1 MTTMYK
7 TPLTT
12 LPLLLALMASPL
24 NPVQAQTPPAPSF
37 EDQTTLPKDASL
49 APIQALL
56 AAINAHK
63 PEAVRDFLEKYTT
76 PEFQKAAP
84 MEDHLDFVNSLWQQ
98 TTGLDWY
105 ALRTYPGQP
114 ATPNKR
120 VLILKD
126 RLYGGWHA
134 INLELTDDA
143 KALIKDIRLN
153 RARPPQGQNHP
164 LANQQAMLDQAK
176 KMVQKGCDKNVFSG
190 SAMIAQGD
198 KVILSMACGE
208 ASKRYHVKNN
218 IDTKFN
224 LGSMNKMFTAV
235 SIAQLAEQGKLTYED
250 KISKYIDDTWLPK
263 EMTDQITI
271 HHLLS
276 HTSGLGSYFNE
287 TYQKSSRDLFREVDD
302 YKPLVKGDKLKF
314 PPGSNYAYS
323 NTGMLLLGVVI
334 EKASAQNY
342 FEYVRKNI
350 YQPAGMKNSDSYPL
364 DEPVENL
371 AMGYFPKVGGNTP
384 WRENTFLHVLR
395 GGPAGGGYATSPDLL
410 RFAQALQAGKL
421 VKPATLATLWQD
433 HSKRGYGYGF
443 NIRPAPTGR
452 VIGHSGGFPGLNS
465 QLDMLVDQGFTV
477 AVMSNHDSAASPLA
491 DQLGLLINRL
501 PKAAPAK

>member
-1 MTTMYK
+1 MRHTT
-7 TPLTT
+7 LAALL
-12 LPLLLALMASPL
+12 LPLLLALPHQAS
-24 NPVQAQTPPAPSF
+24 QAQTPAPENF
-37 EDQTTLPKDASL
+37 EDQTALPKDASL
-49 APIQALL
+49 APIQAIL
-56 AAINAHK
+56 ATINTHK

-76 PEFQKAAP
+76 PEFQKRFPFDA
-84 MEDHLDFVNSLWQQ
+84 HLEFFLGLWQS

-105 ALRTYPGQP
+105 ALRTFPSQT
-114 ATPNKR
+114 ATPDKR

-134 INLELTDDA
+134 IEMELTNDP
-143 KALIKDIRLN
+143 KPLIKKFRLT
-153 RARPPQGQNHP
+153 RALPPQGKTQL
-164 LANQQAMLDQAK
+164 LANEQAMLDQAK
-176 KMVQKGCDKNVFSG
+176 KLVQKGCEKQVFSG
-190 SAMIAQGD
+190 SAMIAHGN

-224 LGSMNKMFTAV
+224 LGSMNKRFTAV
-235 SIAQLAEQGKLTYED
+235 SIAQLVEQGKLSYDD

-263 EMTDQITI
+263 EITDQITV

-287 TYQKSSRDLFREVDD
+287 TYDKSSRDLFVELND
-302 YKPLVKGDKLKF
+302 YKPLVKDDKLQF

-342 FEYVRKNI
+342 FDYVRKNVS
-350 YQPAGMKNSDSYPL
+350 QPAGMKNSDCYPL

-371 AMGYFPKVGGNTP
+371 AMGYFPDFSGGAP
-384 WRENTFLHVLR
+384 WLENTFKHVLR

-433 HSKRGYGYGF
+433 HSKHGYGYGF
-443 NIRPAPTGR
+443 VIRPTPAGR
-452 VIGHSGGFPGLNS
+452 VIGHSGGFTGLNS
-465 QLDMLVDQGFTV
+465 QLDMFVDQGFTV
-477 AVMSNHDSAASPLA
+477 AVMANHDGAASPLA
-491 DQLGLLINRL
+491 NSLGLLIQRL
-501 PKAAPAK
+501 PALKAKP